1 MYSKNEN
8 CTYSNNFLYTFVSS
22 CNRTFVTCEG
32 SSSDAC
38 NRCLSFPHKPEL
50 HEHFN
55 PNCHRD
61 KVNINDQF
69 MMNQLDGNVSISSES
84 SSFSSDNKI
93 VADGE
98 IPVIIGN
105 RPPQSLSNVNVKHP
119 RVLKTIRRDN
129 KAVQGMSL
137 PVISNYNMR
146 SIFPKIDSF
155 AEDFFE
161 RGTEL
166 SFLSEIWE
174 KSSKKK
180 HQHKLQELWWWWCCD
195 CC

>member
-8 CTYSNNFLYTFVSS
+8 CTYSNNFPYTFVSS

-32 SSSDAC
+32 SSCDAC

-69 MMNQLDGNVSISSES
+69 LMNQLDGNVSISSES

-161 RGTEL
+161 RGTGL
-166 SFLSEIWE
+166 SFLSEIFLVVWWFNCLFSTIGFR
-174 KSSKKK
+174 KFKM
-180 HQHKLQELWWWWCCD
+180 KLA
-195 CC
+195 